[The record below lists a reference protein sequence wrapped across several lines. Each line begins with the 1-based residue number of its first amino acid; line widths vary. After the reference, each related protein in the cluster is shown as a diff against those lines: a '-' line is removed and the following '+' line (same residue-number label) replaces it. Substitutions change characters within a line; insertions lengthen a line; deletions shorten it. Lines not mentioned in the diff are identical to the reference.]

1 MSKGSAKKIAVATVA
16 VAIVERIASTR
27 PGDGWLEIRR
37 AARIAGLAL
46 MVAGRSTYRAIP
58 DE

>member
-1 MSKGSAKKIAVATVA
+1 MMSKGSAKKIAVATVA

-37 AARIAGLAL
+37 AAQIAGLAL
-46 MVAGRSTYRAIP
+46 MVAGAL
-58 DE
+58 DL